1 MVGKDITGTLI
12 VSDRDYKNV
21 YQYDVLGSNI
31 HIGLRANDAPL
42 STVYASNVFTRKDGN
57 AEYLSEIG
65 VLRVGYSTEDVFVI
79 PTGKLNRCNTSS
91 YRIDFARRI

>member
-1 MVGKDITGTLI
+1 MVGKDNTGTLI

-42 STVYASNVFTRKDGN
+42 STVYASNVFTRKDSN
-57 AEYLSEIG
+57 AEYLSEI
-65 VLRVGYSTEDVFVI
+65 VYIV
-79 PTGKLNRCNTSS
+79 
-91 YRIDFARRI
+91 